1 MTSKTDEL
9 MTTMRID
16 IMPDTASELTKRPTP
31 RLVPRVKKA
40 EKEQAPSG
48 HVTGSKYETFIES
61 IYDAVLVTDLNGKIL
76 HSNSR
81 ATEFFSYTR
90 EELCGQNVVAFISG
104 ADLALLKSLLP
115 DLTNQRF
122 VFIKACCIRKD
133 NTIFPAEIAVS
144 LLEMAEK
151 QLCLFVRDITVR
163 EQTEVMLRTQH
174 NAMEHAGN
182 GIAIVNKAGI
192 LKYVNP
198 AMVQLWRYDQP
209 SDILGLDVR
218 NLWVDARSA
227 NDTMET
233 VLHNQE
239 TWAGELAAKRKDG
252 TIFDV
257 QISIGRNRDNDGNI
271 AGLVFSF
278 ADISDRMEAFHRLQ
292 ELSETKSRF
301 VAEATHELR
310 TPLAIITE
318 FIALVQDETLGPV
331 NSKQKESLQ
340 AASRNCARL
349 TQLINK
355 MLDLAKIEAGK
366 MELHRTRS
374 DIAQL
379 LKQCYSDFLPT
390 CRLKKQALLL
400 DVPDQ
405 LPAAYCDAN
414 SIQNVII
421 NLIGNAQKFT
431 PEGGTITMGCR
442 QEGHFLCVA
451 VEDTGRGIPLEA
463 QQKIFEAFT
472 QINNEA
478 GPAPKGTGL
487 GLTITKQLVVLN
499 GGCIS
504 VNSISGKGSR
514 FWFTLPLYDKAA
526 PARVLLVDD
535 EESVV
540 KTIIYILQ
548 KTDLN
553 LEIKSTLNG
562 PEALTIAA
570 DFKPNLIILDMVMPD
585 IKAGEILPSLKRET
599 ADGSG
604 TILAMS
610 DKEMAVNELREHG
623 ADDFLTK
630 PFLPNELVRKVKLLL
645 RIEPETND
653 QKSLLGLRANEQS
666 EKTA

>member
-1 MTSKTDEL
+1 MTSKTNEFL
-9 MTTMRID
+9 TTMRID
-16 IMPDTASELTKRPTP
+16 ITPDTAGELTKRLTP
-31 RLVPRVKKA
+31 RLIPRVKA
-40 EKEQAPSG
+40 EKKQALSE
-48 HVTGSKYETFIES
+48 HATESKYETFIES
-61 IYDAVLVTDLNGKIL
+61 IYDAVLITDLNGKIL

-81 ATEFFSYTR
+81 ATEFLSYTR

-104 ADLALLKSLLP
+104 ADLALLNSLLP

-122 VFIKACCIRKD
+122 VFIKAYCIRKD
-133 NTIFPAEIAVS
+133 NTIFPTEIAVS
-144 LLEMAEK
+144 LLDTAEK

-163 EQTEVMLRTQH
+163 EQKEALLRTQH

-182 GIAIVNKAGI
+182 GIAIVNMAGI
-192 LKYVNP
+192 LTYVNP

-218 NLWVDARSA
+218 NLWTDARSA
-227 NDTMET
+227 NDTIDT

-257 QISIGRNRDNDGNI
+257 QISVGRNRDNDGHI
-271 AGLVFSF
+271 VGLVFSF
-278 ADISDRMEAFHRLQ
+278 VDISDRMEAFHRLQ
-292 ELSETKSRF
+292 ELNETKSRF

-318 FIALVQDETLGPV
+318 FISLVQDETLGPV

-340 AASRNCARL
+340 SASRNCARL
-349 TQLINK
+349 TQIINK

-366 MELHRTRS
+366 MEIHRAMS
-374 DIAQL
+374 DIRQL
-379 LKQCYSDFLPT
+379 LKQCYDDFLPT
-390 CRLKKQALLL
+390 CRSKKQALLL

-414 SIQNVII
+414 TIQNVLI
-421 NLIGNAQKFT
+421 NLVGNAQKFT

-442 QEGHFLCVA
+442 QEGQFLCVA
-451 VEDTGRGIPLEA
+451 VEDTGHGIPLEA
-463 QQKIFEAFT
+463 QKKIFEAFT
-472 QINNEA
+472 QINSEV
-478 GPAPKGTGL
+478 GPTAKGTGL

-526 PARVLLVDD
+526 PSRVLIVDD

-540 KTIIYILQ
+540 QTITYILK

-553 LEIKSTLNG
+553 LEIKSTLSG
-562 PEALTIAA
+562 PESLIIAT
-570 DFKPNLIILDMVMPD
+570 DFKPNLIMLDMVMPD
-585 IKAGEILPSLKRET
+585 IETGEILPSLKRKM
-599 ADGSG
+599 ADSSS
-604 TILAMS
+604 TILIMS
-610 DKEMAVNELREHG
+610 DKKMAVTELREHG

-630 PFLPNELVRKVKLLL
+630 PFLTNELVRKVKLLL
-645 RIEPETND
+645 RV
-653 QKSLLGLRANEQS
+653 EQGIN
-666 EKTA
+666 